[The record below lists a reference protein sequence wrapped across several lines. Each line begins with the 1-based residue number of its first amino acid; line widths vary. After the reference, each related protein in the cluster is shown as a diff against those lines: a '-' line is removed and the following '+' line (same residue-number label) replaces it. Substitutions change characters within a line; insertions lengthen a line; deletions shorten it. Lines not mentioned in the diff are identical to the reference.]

1 VQSYRAVKTV
11 DQTKVTPGEKV
22 TYTITLTNT
31 GQVDYSAAHPASYTD
46 DLSSVLDDATYNNDA
61 TNGATYAEPEL
72 SWSGP
77 LLVGHSV
84 TVKYSVTVK
93 TPDHGD
99 QKLKNTVVTTGPG
112 GNCPADST
120 NPDCTANVPG
130 NQLQVTKTASVHTA
144 HPGQRVTY
152 TITVKNTGQT
162 GFTASDPATLTD
174 DLSGVLDDATYNGD
188 ATDGTTVTGHALHWS
203 GPLAIGA
210 TAVIKYSI
218 TVDKPDTGDKL
229 LKNVVQLPPDENSN
243 CSSDS
248 TDPAC
253 RTVTPVAQYDVVKK
267 ASSAQVKEGARVTY
281 TITVTNTGQAGYP
294 AAHPATLRDDL
305 SGVLDDATYDH
316 DATSEPTG
324 TVTYTAP
331 VLSWAG
337 ALPIGATIKVTYTV
351 TVDKP
356 DHGNGKL
363 DNVVTT
369 PEAPN
374 GVDVANCSPN
384 STDPSCSTETGVSS
398 TSSPP
403 ASTGNDTQLQL
414 ILAALLLASGGVFL
428 ALGLRRRRM
437 NR

>member
-1 VQSYRAVKTV
+1 
-11 DQTKVTPGEKV
+11 
-22 TYTITLTNT
+22 
-31 GQVDYSAAHPASYTD
+31 
-46 DLSSVLDDATYNNDA
+46 
-61 TNGATYAEPEL
+61 
-72 SWSGP
+72 
-77 LLVGHSV
+77 
-84 TVKYSVTVK
+84 
-93 TPDHGD
+93 
-99 QKLKNTVVTTGPG
+99 
-112 GNCPADST
+112 
-120 NPDCTANVPG
+120 
-130 NQLQVTKTASVHTA
+130 
-144 HPGQRVTY
+144 VTY